1 MTATPGLSRD
11 TVLRKLRQR
20 IDSVH
25 TVCLKT
31 TLMVETLPVEL
42 GQPSDKEAI
51 EVCVS
56 YPLEMPMEK
65 LVGHIVNCPLE
76 LLVVIFGFLPLDDLK
91 NAMLVC
97 RLVTLLK
104 DKAYKGERHIV
115 HVKLIERSPLSFC
128 FYAGGGLRWETLHAC
143 GSSWKASVWT
153 IHPGPRLLCSSSM
166 KFFLWETCSTWNTW
180 ILPAQAITALD

>member
-42 GQPSDKEAI
+42 GQPSNKEAI

-65 LVGHIVNCPLE
+65 LIGHIVNCPLE
-76 LLVVIFGFLPLDDLK
+76 LLVVIFGFLPVMPWVV
-91 NAMLVC
+91 AVA
-97 RLVTLLK
+97 V
-104 DKAYKGERHIV
+104 A
-115 HVKLIERSPLSFC
+115 PL
-128 FYAGGGLRWETLHAC
+128 GVL
-143 GSSWKASVWT
+143 
-153 IHPGPRLLCSSSM
+153 PGPGACPGSPRR
-166 KFFLWETCSTWNTW
+166 FFFRVTIFL
-180 ILPAQAITALD
+180 A

>member
-1 MTATPGLSRD
+1 MSHFMTATPGLSRD

-143 GSSWKASVWT
+143 GSS
-153 IHPGPRLLCSSSM
+153 
-166 KFFLWETCSTWNTW
+166 
-180 ILPAQAITALD
+180 